1 MKRVNGK
8 YSQKL
13 LDSVKRYGANT
24 FKITSKRATQETVEW
39 TADLIG
45 EKNPDKITRTTR
57 QSISSKSK
65 SPMQTKNI
73 DEIPRE
79 IYVPSKKGNKL
90 LMSLD

>member
-24 FKITSKRATQETVEW
+24 FKTTSKRAIQETVEW

-45 EKNPDKITRTTR
+45 GKNPDKITRTT
-57 QSISSKSK
+57 
-65 SPMQTKNI
+65 
-73 DEIPRE
+73 
-79 IYVPSKKGNKL
+79 
-90 LMSLD
+90 